1 MGLQLGWTPL
11 EVRKPAMYLAKP
23 FVAPMAFL
31 ALLAGP
37 ISLALAAETSAAP
50 PLMGW
55 SGRAPASLV
64 IE

>member
-1 MGLQLGWTPL
+1 
-11 EVRKPAMYLAKP
+11 MYLAKP